1 MSRKAL
7 KITAGVTAT
16 AFTLLVAASC
26 AAQND
31 EQFMAE
37 REAQQVQEQQQEAAE
52 AEQAEAEQAEAEAK
66 KQATKQ
72 ADADRQA
79 KAKESAAAQ
88 QSAEAK
94 AKADAAKAEQE
105 RQAKVDANIKARE
118 AAIQAEADAADAAAL
133 AAATTLC
140 EDGGQDIEQIMQP
153 LLLNQRL
160 TFDNTQ
166 IIIDGADIWV
176 GASLARPDGTLDTRS
191 DVWVYLEETG
201 MVHAVSMG
209 ARGNSLAPD
218 APFGFGMANANAKT
232 VDQCVVDVT
241 TSN

>member
-16 AFTLLVAASC
+16 AFTIILAAGC

-31 EQFMAE
+31 EEFIAE
-37 REAQQVQEQQQEAAE
+37 REAQQAQEQQLEQQEAAD
-52 AEQAEAEQAEAEAK
+52 AEARAKTEAEAL
-66 KQATKQ
+66 Q
-72 ADADRQA
+72 ADKAKADTEA

-94 AKADAAKAEQE
+94 AQADAAKAEQE
-105 RQAKVDANIKARE
+105 RQAEVDANIAARE
-118 AAIQAEADAADAAAL
+118 AAIQAEADAAEAAAL
-133 AAATTLC
+133 AAATSLC
-140 EDGGQDIEQIMQP
+140 DDGQEVEQIMQP

-166 IIIDGADIWV
+166 IIMDGADIWV
-176 GASLARPDGTLDTRS
+176 AASLIRPDGSIDSRS

-218 APFGFGMANANAKT
+218 APFGYGMANANAKT
-232 VDQCVVDVT
+232 VDQCVVDAT
-241 TSN
+241 TGN